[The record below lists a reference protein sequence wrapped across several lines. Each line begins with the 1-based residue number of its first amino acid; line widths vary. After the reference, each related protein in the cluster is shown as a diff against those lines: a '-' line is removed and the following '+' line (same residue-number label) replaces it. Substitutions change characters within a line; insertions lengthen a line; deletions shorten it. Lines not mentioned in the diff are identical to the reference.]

1 MNRGAYIAIISSD
14 WNECLAP
21 TGPFDPIVFH
31 HPALKS
37 QLEEIFKE
45 YTGNRIVLGEAMG
58 RIEKLVPGLLSE
70 GQMDA
75 YLDASY
81 RIYRGVAG
89 LIEWS
94 LSKNIL
100 FMINTTGFQGFFQ
113 RAFAKGL
120 IPTVPALSAHPLVRF
135 DRSSSDPD
143 SILDLFETT
152 DKAKNTA
159 AVMKRFSVPPE
170 KVILIGDSG
179 GDGPH
184 FEWGATAG
192 ATLVGSMTKGSLY
205 GFCSSRGI
213 QIDVHFGL
221 SYDQGGERDL
231 DLEMGVDFMALA
243 PMLEERLGLSG
254 A

>member
-1 MNRGAYIAIISSD
+1 MNCGSYNAIISSD

-37 QLEEIFKE
+37 PLQEIFKE
-45 YTGNRIVLGEAMG
+45 YTGNRIRLGEAMG

-70 GQMDA
+70 AQMDA
-75 YLDASY
+75 YLDASFK
-81 RIYRGVAG
+81 IYKGVAE

-94 LSKNIL
+94 LCRNIL
-100 FMINTTGFQGFFQ
+100 FLINTTGFQGFFQ

-120 IPTVPALSAHPLVRF
+120 IPTVPALSAHPLIRF
-135 DRSSSDPD
+135 DRSPSDPD
-143 SILDLFETT
+143 LILDLFETA
-152 DKAKNTA
+152 DKGRNTA

-184 FEWGATAG
+184 FEWGAEAG

-221 SYDQGGERDL
+221 SYDQGGEKDP
-231 DLEMGVDFMALA
+231 DLEMGVDFMALV
-243 PMLEERLGLSG
+243 PILEERLGLTG

>member
-1 MNRGAYIAIISSD
+1 MNRGSYTAIISSD

-31 HPALKS
+31 HPALKA
-37 QLEEIFKE
+37 QVQEIFKA
-45 YTGNRIVLGEAMG
+45 YTGNHIRLGEAMG
-58 RIEKLVPGLLSE
+58 RIEALVPALLSE
-70 GQMDA
+70 AQMDA
-75 YLDASY
+75 YLDASFK
-81 RIYRGVAG
+81 IYKGVAE

-94 LSKNIL
+94 LSRNIL

-113 RAFAKGL
+113 RAFLKGL
-120 IPTVPALSAHPLVRF
+120 IPIVPALSAHPLIRF
-135 DRSSSDPD
+135 HRPPSD
-143 SILDLFETT
+143 SGLILDLFETA
-152 DKAKNTA
+152 DKGRNTA

-170 KVILIGDSG
+170 RVILIGDSG

-205 GFCSSRGI
+205 GYCSSRGI
-213 QIDVHFGL
+213 KIDSHFGL
-221 SYDQGGERDL
+221 SYDQGGERDPAK
-231 DLEMGVDFMALA
+231 EMGVDFMALA
-243 PMLEERLGLSG
+243 PVLEERLGLPG